1 MLERF
6 NVRGSQSLTIPS
18 VRSSMQAIFGRI
30 AALVAPRLIVLLLV
44 VSSGEV
50 CAQQGGGHMLFGD
63 LKVDES
69 QVEGLKPLSF
79 DIILYSLSGII
90 VGRQSV
96 PGNGRYRFLSVVN
109 GQYDLAVEVEGT
121 EVARVRL
128 LIQYPFKTDHRHDL
142 FFEWHGNARKRVK
155 PQTVSAADFYE
166 RTPAN
171 KSLFGKAQRAMDEK
185 RYEAAVSLLVRLHNA
200 DSKDF
205 QAWTELGTAYL
216 MQGKLGEAE
225 KAYRHAIKERPGF
238 GLALFNL
245 GKLLMSQKKFDE
257 AIEPLAKAVAV
268 LPMSADANHLLG
280 EAYLGLKKGSK
291 AVGYLNEAIRLDP
304 RAKADV
310 HLRLAALYSAAGM
323 KDRAIAEYRQ
333 FLSKRPD
340 HVDRKKLERYITE
353 NEKR

>member
-1 MLERF
+1 MRDRF
-6 NVRGSQSLTIPS
+6 NIGGLQSLTIPS
-18 VRSSMQAIFGRI
+18 FRGSGYALYGCL
-30 AALVAPRLIVLLLV
+30 AAVVAPQLILLLLFA
-44 VSSGEV
+44 SSGGAL
-50 CAQQGGGHMLFGD
+50 AQQGGGHMLFGD

-69 QVEGLKPLSF
+69 QVDGLKPLNF
-79 DIILYSLSGII
+79 DIILYSLSGVI

-96 PGNGRYRFLSVVN
+96 PSNGRYRFLSVVN
-109 GQYDLAVEVEGT
+109 GQYDLAVEVENT

-142 FFEWHGNARKRVK
+142 FFEWRGNARKRVK

-171 KSLFGKAQRAMDEK
+171 KSLFEKAQRAMDEK

-225 KAYRHAIKERPGF
+225 NAYRCAIRERPPF

-245 GKLLMSQKKFDE
+245 GKLLMSQNKFDE
-257 AIEPLAKAVAV
+257 AIEPLAKAVEV

-280 EAYLGLKKGSK
+280 EAYLRLKKGSK
-291 AVGYLNEAIRLDP
+291 AVDYLNVAIRLDP
-304 RAKADV
+304 AGKADV
-310 HLRLAALYSAAGM
+310 HLRLAALYGAVGM
-323 KDRAIAEYRQ
+323 KDRAIAEYKQ
-333 FLSKRPD
+333 FLAKKPD
-340 HVDRKKLERYITE
+340 HADRKRLEKYIAE
-353 NEKR
+353 NEKP